1 MSDIILVLHGGLN
14 MKVYTISG
22 SMRFAEE
29 MKRIA
34 RNLEATE
41 GVCALQ
47 AVYNEDKVN
56 QSLEELE
63 RIFACHYK
71 KIDLC
76 DTLYVVN
83 IGGYIGEATKG
94 EISYAKKKGKQI
106 IYHEP
111 IKK

>member
-1 MSDIILVLHGGLN
+1 
-14 MKVYTISG
+14 MKVVTISG
-22 SMRFAEE
+22 SMRFSEE

-34 RNLEATE
+34 RKLEAE
-41 GVCALQ
+41 DGVCALQ

-56 QSLEELE
+56 ESLDALE

-71 KIDLC
+71 KIELSDA
-76 DTLYVVN
+76 LYVVN

-94 EISYAKKKGKQI
+94 EIAYAKKTGKEI

-111 IKK
+111 ILR